1 MSKELDVR
9 QLVQRI
15 EDVPCDGEGTGV
27 PRARVLSVTQEV
39 VGDESADM
47 CRLLE
52 KMNLGAVRFVATTS
66 YDNTSLVRCY
76 APFAAGQI
84 VTTLLTLYGNIGLIT
99 LLFSLMK

>member
-15 EDVPCDGEGTGV
+15 EDVPCDGEETGT

-47 CRLLE
+47 CHLLE
-52 KMNLGAVRFVATTS
+52 KMNLGTVRYVAATS

-76 APFAAGQI
+76 APYAAGQI
-84 VTTLLTLYGNIGLIT
+84 VTTLLTVYGNIGLIT

>member
-15 EDVPCDGEGTGV
+15 EDVPCDGEEAGT

-39 VGDESADM
+39 MGDESADM
-47 CRLLE
+47 CHLLE
-52 KMNLGAVRFVATTS
+52 KMNLGAVRYVAATS

-76 APFAAGQI
+76 APYAAGQI
-84 VTTLLTLYGNIGLIT
+84 VTTLLTVYGNIGLIT

>member
-15 EDVPCDGEGTGV
+15 EDVPCDREETGT

-47 CRLLE
+47 CHLLE
-52 KMNLGAVRFVATTS
+52 KMNLGAVRYVAATS

-76 APFAAGQI
+76 APYAAGQI
-84 VTTLLTLYGNIGLIT
+84 VTTLLTVYGNIGLIT